1 MHRPL
6 NKLMTITPLRALSRI
21 RMAMVISVQHLE
33 QISAALKKKQCFVIK
48 CCVDLDSSQNI

>member
-6 NKLMTITPLRALSRI
+6 NKLMAITPLRALSKI

-33 QISAALKKKQCFVIK
+33 QISAALKKKQCFVK
-48 CCVDLDSSQNI
+48 CYADLDSSQNI